1 MAKLTNTPRAS
12 LGLELERRK
21 SFMLQVTVLNN
32 DGTAMDLTGCTMR
45 FVLKDTHYDDDNLD
59 LNNLLVNNEA
69 SITAPLTGVAVFAFQ
84 AAELDEEPGEY
95 YGTIVLWTPDGYSLV
110 LLKPTVQLLEN
121 NESASMGLEYVLA
134 NPPDA
139 VEVTLRGVQVVN
151 LTTASA
157 RPSVPQRGPCTRLVN
172 HALAPAINGTQV
184 VPIADLYPV
193 QYPNGLPVEVQLGD
207 IVFVA
212 GTDLLAGVVVA
223 KTDTTA
229 TIQTK
234 ITG

>member
-1 MAKLTNTPRAS
+1 MAKLTNTPRAG

-21 SFMLQVTVLNN
+21 SFMLQVTVLNS
-32 DGTAMDLTGCTMR
+32 DGTRMDLTGCTMR
-45 FVLKDTHYDDDNLD
+45 FVLKDSRYDDDNFD

-69 SITAPLTGVAVFAFQ
+69 TITDPLAGAAVFAFQ

-95 YGTIVLWTPDGYSLV
+95 YGTIVLWTPDGYSIV
-110 LLKPTVQLLEN
+110 LLKPTVELLEN

-151 LTTASA
+151 LTTASV
-157 RPSVPQRGPCTRLVN
+157 RPGVPQRGPCTRITS
-172 HALAPAINGTQV
+172 HALTPALNGTQV
-184 VPIADLYPV
+184 VAIADLYPAH
-193 QYPNGLPVEVQLGD
+193 YPNGIPVEVQLGD
-207 IVFVA
+207 LVFSE
-212 GTDLLAGVVVA
+212 GSGLLGGVVTA
-223 KTDTTA
+223 KTDTTV
-229 TIQTK
+229 TVQTK